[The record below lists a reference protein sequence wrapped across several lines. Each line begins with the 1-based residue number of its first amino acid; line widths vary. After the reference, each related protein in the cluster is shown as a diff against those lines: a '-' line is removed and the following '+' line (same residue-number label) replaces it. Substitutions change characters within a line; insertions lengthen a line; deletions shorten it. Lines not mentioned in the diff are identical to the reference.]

1 MGRFAAGDARPTSSV
16 GDAGVARAG
25 RRARARWMAPTPCA
39 SCRLVEMGVVDATTR
54 PNANAMRADDDGD
67 DDDGRSTRG
76 ARASASART
85 STTATRR
92 DGGPRGGARAAKTSR
107 GRRGWWWTSRRFGTD
122 IAGVGEPSASAVVDI
137 VPRDDGGETRSR
149 IAREIETSLT
159 QYVEDARMM
168 EMRREKKSRRRTTSK
183 TVRELCAEASART
196 ERVRATTMRGAK
208 VTHMVLN
215 ACARRAFRLGAAV
228 VMELTKEDSRR
239 NAAAATTRGASLARN
254 ALRGVHVQFP
264 PLVGVTIETHHVR
277 SVLSRIVR
285 AVGRPFGV
293 LKPKRRRAFARPRPA
308 HADVEIIEDVNAEIA
323 SASANPIRMQELM
336 RIFDGANG
344 IRPDEFTELLS
355 PQSIATNVDGEDV
368 LRVFA
373 PDSTLLT
380 PQTVDISPA
389 AAIDFS
395 HEMSYI
401 SDGGGGNVY
410 VSPQP
415 QSCSKSAH
423 DIAMSPDP
431 EAKAFVRRIEDD
443 LERLASD
450 SEEGTSLRILSA
462 DDVQLG
468 SRVLRE
474 WFLACRSNAWAM
486 NDVDNRAREMTE
498 SLAHAVL
505 SPKVKLARRVFALES
520 ESDEFEELLEEALT
534 QSFANLSD
542 EISEPPPEFTASV
555 AATGSEDI
563 AMPSELKPD
572 SIIQSKLNILDDADV
587 TGVALDQEPVVITK
601 DTVEV
606 YEAPAVEVVVADERY
621 ADQIRWLS
629 EEMER
634 MKTEQASMVKMAEQR
649 EAELRQAL
657 ELERA
662 QLLVEAKKIDPPTQ
676 SFQVQEL
683 DQLKEELERVKA
695 EQLALKDRSERRER
709 ELKKTF
715 AIERAKLEASLRE
728 SFAAERIELEEELA
742 KSISLER
749 GGLEE
754 QVHKGDEYLDSEIQ
768 RLHEDMNR
776 MRSDQEKVLMIA
788 AARES
793 EPSNVTTPG
802 SPLFVLDAEAD
813 VSMEWD
819 LYQLKEE
826 LDRVKTEQLTALA
839 LTESRED
846 ELRKS
851 LALDKKSVEDAIRRE
866 VLRATGQI
874 EMQSVNAS
882 HHFEHKATRLTRL
895 LDDAESLMKSTE
907 DRLKLRERELLS
919 NAEGMMTQAESR
931 LRRREQELLALAS
944 TPPNVSPFRA
954 VVEPSTPPANATVSV
969 SALERA
975 RARRRLLHEVTDT
988 FSLNEIVTQA
998 RQLASDLEYR
1008 LQR

>member
-1 MGRFAAGDARPTSSV
+1 
-16 GDAGVARAG
+16 
-25 RRARARWMAPTPCA
+25 MATPPCA
-39 SCRLVEMGVVDATTR
+39 SCRLVEMGRLVDATR
-54 PNANAMRADDDGD
+54 PPNANAMISDDDADDARSTRGTAASASERARATAAI
-67 DDDGRSTRG
+67 DDDGREEG
-76 ARASASART
+76 ARAVKA
-85 STTATRR
+85 
-92 DGGPRGGARAAKTSR
+92 SR

-122 IAGVGEPSASAVVDI
+122 IAGGGEPSASAVVDI

-159 QYVEDARMM
+159 QYVEDARTM
-168 EMRREKKSRRRTTSK
+168 EMGWEKKSRRRTTTSK

-196 ERVRATTMRGAK
+196 KRARATTIRGAK

-215 ACARRAFRLGAAV
+215 AYARRAFRLGAAV
-228 VMELTKEDSRR
+228 VVELTKEDSRR
-239 NAAAATTRGASLARN
+239 NATEAATRGASLARN

-264 PLVGVTIETHHVR
+264 PLVGVTVEAHHVI
-277 SVLSRIVR
+277 SVLSRIARV
-285 AVGRPFGV
+285 VGRPFGV
-293 LKPKRRRAFARPRPA
+293 LKPKRRRAFARRTPA
-308 HADVEIIEDVNAEIA
+308 QADVEIIGDADVEIA
-323 SASANPIRMQELM
+323 SASETPIRMQELM
-336 RIFDGANG
+336 HLFDGANG

-380 PQTVDISPA
+380 PQTVDISPV

-401 SDGGGGNVY
+401 SDGGGRNDN

-415 QSCSKSAH
+415 QSRSKSAH

-450 SEEGTSLRILSA
+450 SEEGASLRILSV
-462 DDVQLG
+462 DDVRFG

-474 WFLACRSNAWAM
+474 WFLACRNNAWAM

-505 SPKVKLARRVFALES
+505 SPKVKLARRVFALDS

-534 QSFANLSD
+534 QSFADLSD
-542 EISEPPPEFTASV
+542 EIGEQPPEFAASV
-555 AATGSEDI
+555 AAAGSEDV
-563 AMPSELKPD
+563 AVASELKPND
-572 SIIQSKLNILDDADV
+572 VIQNESNILDDADV

-601 DTVEV
+601 DIVEV

-621 ADQIRWLS
+621 ADQIRRLS
-629 EEMER
+629 EEVER
-634 MKTEQASMVKMAEQR
+634 MKTEQASMVKMTEQR
-649 EAELRQAL
+649 DAELRQSL

-676 SFQVQEL
+676 SLQVQEL
-683 DQLKEELERVKA
+683 AQLKEELERVKA
-695 EQLALKDRSERRER
+695 EQIALKDRSERRER

-715 AIERAKLEASLRE
+715 AIERAKLEGSLRE

-768 RLHEDMNR
+768 RLHEDLNQ

-802 SPLFVLDAEAD
+802 SPLFALDAEAD

-826 LDRVKTEQLTALA
+826 LDRVKTEQLTALT

-882 HHFEHKATRLTRL
+882 HHFEHKATHLTRL
-895 LDDAESLMKSTE
+895 LNDAETLMKSTE

-919 NAEGMMTQAESR
+919 NAEGMMTQAENR

-944 TPPNVSPFRA
+944 TPPSVSPFRA
-954 VVEPSTPPANATVSV
+954 VDPSTPAANATVSV